1 MNIIDNRLT
10 ESRLGNPLLGVAGH
24 GAETE
29 EWSTFLIWSETYHRA
44 TRISLH
50 RGTSKKQMCLLT
62 SEINDTC
69 MISMYQI
76 YIIYIY
82 HIYHIY
88 IYICHIY
95 RIKISYIYVCI
106 YIYIIYIIYVSYVYI
121 IYIYISYM
129 IYTYIYHV

>member
-76 YIIYIY
+76 YIIYIP
-82 HIYHIY
+82 Y
-88 IYICHIY
+88 ISYICHIY
-95 RIKISYIYVCI
+95 RIKISYIYISYISYMYHMYIIYI
-106 YIYIIYIIYVSYVYI
+106 YIYIIYD
-121 IYIYISYM
+121 IYIYI
-129 IYTYIYHV
+129 YHV